1 MKYRLFILFSFLVIT
16 LIWWLPT
23 IYDNNEQ
30 QNTDTYQDIEPE
42 FTAKLLHQ
50 EIYDED
56 GNINQEVFSQSME
69 HYSELTLT
77 HFKQPEFIIYQNNK
91 PYWRLS
97 ARIGNL
103 QNNAL
108 ILDEN
113 VTMLQIVDNT
123 LVNKISTEYIEI
135 NLKTNI
141 VKSDKPITI
150 EGKNVFIQGQGLTA
164 NLNQGTIKLTDHV
177 QTRIN

>member
-1 MKYRLFILFSFLVIT
+1 MKYRLFVLLSFLLIT
-16 LIWWLPT
+16 ILWWLPT
-23 IYDNNEQ
+23 LNEQ
-30 QNTDTYQDIEPE
+30 TDKQTEQEQDIRPE

-50 EIYDED
+50 EIYDEN
-56 GNINQEVFSQSME
+56 GNIEQEVFSQSME
-69 HYSELTLT
+69 HYSELALT
-77 HFKQPEFIIYQNNK
+77 HFKQPEFIIYENDK

-97 ARIGNL
+97 AQIGNL
-103 QNNAL
+103 HEDSL

-113 VTMLQIVDNT
+113 VVMLQIIDNA
-123 LVNKISTEYIEI
+123 LVNKITTEYIEI

-141 VKSDKPITI
+141 VISDKPITI
-150 EGKNVFIQGQGLTA
+150 EGKSVFIEGQGLTA